1 MSVPAAGPPLYHKN
15 SRVSRTFFKNF
26 FTLFLDLAGLALYNY
41 IHTKEKEMKQAK
53 ETKVARPTKK
63 VLINEIIAKGVDPK
77 IAQSLS
83 RANIEALQ
91 MVKELLS

>member
-1 MSVPAAGPPLYHKN
+1 MQDK
-15 SRVSRTFFKNF
+15 
-26 FTLFLDLAGLALYNY
+26 
-41 IHTKEKEMKQAK
+41 K

-77 IAQSLS
+77 IAMSLS

>member
-1 MSVPAAGPPLYHKN
+1 MSPDQNG
-15 SRVSRTFFKNF
+15 RTMQDK
-26 FTLFLDLAGLALYNY
+26 
-41 IHTKEKEMKQAK
+41 K

-63 VLINEIIAKGVDPK
+63 ALIKDIIDRGVEPK
-77 IAQSLS
+77 IAMSLS

>member
-1 MSVPAAGPPLYHKN
+1 
-15 SRVSRTFFKNF
+15 
-26 FTLFLDLAGLALYNY
+26 
-41 IHTKEKEMKQAK
+41 MKDIK

-77 IAQSLS
+77 VAQSLS

-91 MVKELLS
+91 LVKELLS